1 MAFISVSGIASA
13 APTAA
18 LARSIAAA
26 ALLLAG
32 GAARATDLEIQIQG
46 LRNTN
51 GTVELCLT
59 RSPAHFPDCTG
70 APGMV
75 SRTVR
80 AAEAGSVWL
89 RGLPPGDYAISVI
102 HDENGD
108 GRLNTFLGIPREGF
122 GFSRNPRMRM
132 GPPRYEQCRIAVTGA
147 SMREAIQIKYLL

>member
-1 MAFISVSGIASA
+1 
-13 APTAA
+13 
-18 LARSIAAA
+18 
-26 ALLLAG
+26 
-32 GAARATDLEIQIQG
+32 
-46 LRNTN
+46 
-51 GTVELCLT
+51 
-59 RSPAHFPDCTG
+59 
-70 APGMV
+70 MV

-132 GPPRYEQCRIAVTGA
+132 GPPRYEECRIAVNGA